1 MAARVIHFGRDD
13 CYRVLV
19 LRYLGYEVW
28 ESESLDALR
37 TQLECDDAVDAVII
51 SEELPHAIEQA
62 AVIVRQHSVAPLI
75 LFCRSEDMLNKGPFD
90 RVYSS
95 FVPPA
100 LWVSETVVLIERGR
114 AFRDDARLPCEPG
127 NS

>member
-37 TQLECDDAVDAVII
+37 TNLECDDAVDAVII
-51 SEELPHAIEQA
+51 SEELPYSIEQA
-62 AVIVRQHSVAPLI
+62 ASIARQHRAAPLI
-75 LFCRSEDMLNKGPFD
+75 LFCHSEGMLDESRFD

-95 FVPPA
+95 FVPPD
-100 LWVSETVVLIERGR
+100 LWVSETATLIERGCSTGR
-114 AFRDDARLPCEPG
+114 CPTTAI
-127 NS
+127 